1 MADTCSI
8 SFNRVNPNTGNV
20 EVSNLWKDLQKE
32 FKGDR
37 KKAVAHYL
45 LTQDPRFLELNNLG

>member
-8 SFNRVNPNTGNV
+8 SFNRVNPSTQKV
-20 EVSNLWKDLQKE
+20 EVSTLWKDLQKE

-37 KKAVAHYL
+37 KNAVAHYML
-45 LTQDPRFLELNNLG
+45 SQDSRFLELNGLG